1 MRISSNMF
9 WILAAFF
16 WAADILYIV
25 WNLVSY
31 NTGGGGTLP
40 PSDNALTP
48 IHEVEWVGTV
58 AIGLSG
64 ILSAFIAF
72 YVTATRRAQGGELP
86 EDRYDANI
94 DDGDPEIGYF
104 SPWSWWPM
112 TVAFGLALM
121 FLGLAVGI
129 WLMFIGGPV
138 VLVGVIGWYYEY
150 YRGNFA
156 R

>member
-1 MRISSNMF
+1 VRVNANLF

-16 WAADILYIV
+16 WAADILYIG
-25 WNLVSY
+25 WNLISY
-31 NTGGGGTLP
+31 YTGAGTG
-40 PSDNALTP
+40 DATTP
-48 IHEVEWVGTV
+48 THPVEWVGTV
-58 AIGLSG
+58 GIGLSG
-64 ILSAFIAF
+64 ILGAFIAF
-72 YVTATRRAQGGELP
+72 YVGATRRAQGGELP
-86 EDRYDANI
+86 EDKYDANI

-104 SPWSWWPM
+104 SPWSWWPV

-129 WLMFIGGPV
+129 WLMFIGAPI
-138 VLVGVIGWYYEY
+138 VLVAVIGWYYEY

>member
-1 MRISSNMF
+1 MRVNSNLF

-16 WAADILYIV
+16 WAADALYII

-31 NTGGGGTLP
+31 NDATL
-40 PSDNALTP
+40 NAITP
-48 IHEVEWVGTV
+48 VHPVEWVGTV

-64 ILSAFIAF
+64 ILSLLIAF

-86 EDRYDANI
+86 EDRLDAEI
-94 DDGDPEIGYF
+94 DDGDPEVGYF

-112 TVAFGLALM
+112 VLALGTALV
-121 FLGLAVGI
+121 FLGLAIGI
-129 WLMFIGGPV
+129 WLCFIGAP
-138 VLVGVIGWYYEY
+138 LAILAVIGWYYEY

>member
-1 MRISSNMF
+1 MRVNSNLF

-16 WAADILYIV
+16 WAADALYII

-31 NTGGGGTLP
+31 NSGDG
-40 PSDNALTP
+40 SALTP
-48 IHEVEWVGTV
+48 THPVEWVGTV
-58 AIGLSG
+58 AIGLAG
-64 ILSAFIAF
+64 ILGAFIAF
-72 YVTATRRAQGGELP
+72 YVGATRRAQGGELP
-86 EDRYDANI
+86 EDRHDAKI
-94 DDGDPEIGYF
+94 DDGDPEVGYF

-129 WLMFIGGPV
+129 WLMFIGGPIV
-138 VLVGVIGWYYEY
+138 AVAVIGWYYEY